1 MRISAR
7 LSQRAARVSVHRVG
21 MLAAVLASLGAG
33 SATQAARAEPSWP
46 TYHRDAGRSGFDPE
60 GASPFAPSLAWQSP
74 DLGAPIWGQPLILG
88 SRVYV
93 ATVGDD
99 LYALDAATGAIVWN
113 QRVGTPVPFAQLP
126 CGDITPT
133 VGIVGTPVIDA
144 SRNEIFA
151 VADTAEGGQVHHELV
166 GYDLTSGAELLRTPV
181 DPPGAEPKAL
191 LQRTALNL
199 DDGKVVFGFGGN
211 DGDCGTYRGTVVAAP
226 EAGGSPSYWQ
236 VPIAVKSGS
245 GGAVWG
251 PSGPVV
257 DGEGHIFASTGN
269 PNPRGGERATVYDYS
284 DSMVELD
291 TALNLLGHFKP
302 PSWEADSNSDTDLG
316 SAGPELLPGG
326 VLFQAGKNGTGYLIA
341 EAGMGS
347 GAEALYSR
355 QVCGGSGSYGGDA
368 YVAGVIYVACSNG
381 VQALAYNAAPPSF
394 TSLWKGPSDAA
405 GPPIVSAGL
414 VWVIAT
420 RASPPGSKLYGL
432 DPATGVPRY
441 TETLPS
447 PAIDHFASPSAAG
460 GRLFVASGSSVT
472 AYSIAV
478 PLPGTLPSSSA
489 VPLPGAVP
497 LEIAAASN
505 SSTSPSAPERRGAA
519 ISLVGAG
526 LTVTRSGRLVVKLS
540 CASWTGVCR
549 GTITLR
555 TLAARRGRA
564 GKSVSLLAEGRF
576 KILGGHFETLT
587 LRLGIRARRLLLHT
601 SLLPARVTI
610 AMRDSSGALQVL
622 SSRATLRLARP
633 RRR

>member
-1 MRISAR
+1 
-7 LSQRAARVSVHRVG
+7 
-21 MLAAVLASLGAG
+21 VLASLAAG
-33 SATQAARAEPSWP
+33 SAAPAARAEPSWP
-46 TYHRDAGRSGFDPE
+46 TYHRDSARSGFDPE
-60 GASPFAPSLAWQSP
+60 GTSPLAPSLAWQSQ

-99 LYALDAATGAIVWN
+99 LYALDAATGSIIWKQHA
-113 QRVGTPVPFAQLP
+113 GTPVPSGQLP

-133 VGIVGTPVIDA
+133 VGIVGTPVIDP

-151 VADTAEGGQVHHELV
+151 VADMLEGGLLHHELV

-199 DDGKVVFGFGGN
+199 DDGSVVFGFGGN
-211 DGDCGTYRGTVVAAP
+211 DGDCGTYRGTVAAAP
-226 EAGGSPSYWQ
+226 EAGGAPSYWQ
-236 VPIAVKSGS
+236 VPIAVKSQS

-257 DGEGHIFASTGN
+257 DGEGRIIASTGN

-284 DSMVELD
+284 DSLVELD
-291 TALNLLGHFKP
+291 PALNLLGYFKP
-302 PSWEADSNSDTDLG
+302 PSWEADSNSDADLG

-326 VLFQAGKNGTGYLIA
+326 VLFQAGKNGTGYLVA
-341 EAGMGS
+341 EPGMGA
-347 GAEALYSR
+347 GAEALYGH

-368 YVAGVIYVACSNG
+368 YAAGVIYVACSSG
-381 VQALAYNAAPPSF
+381 VEALAYGAAPPSF
-394 TSLWKGPSDAA
+394 TTLWKGPSDAA

-420 RASPPGSKLYGL
+420 HASSPGSKLYGL
-432 DPATGVPRY
+432 DPASGVPRY

-460 GRLFVASGSSVT
+460 GGLFLASGSSVT
-472 AYSIAV
+472 SYRIAA
-478 PLPGTLPSSSA
+478 PPPSA
-489 VPLPGAVP
+489 VPLGTPT
-497 LEIAAASN
+497 
-505 SSTSPSAPERRGAA
+505 STRPSSAPGRRGAA
-519 ISLVGAG
+519 ISLLGTRLIVS
-526 LTVTRSGRLVVKLS
+526 RSGRLVIRLA
-540 CASWTGVCR
+540 CASWTGACR

-555 TLAARRGRA
+555 TLAAVAARSARA
-564 GKSVSLLAEGRF
+564 RKSILTLGEGRF
-576 KILGGHFETLT
+576 NIRGGHRKALT
-587 LRLGIRARRLLLHT
+587 LLMGPRARRLLLRERQLRA
-601 SLLPARVTI
+601 SVTI
-610 AMRDSSGALQVL
+610 AMRDSSRTLLVVHA
-622 SSRATLRLARP
+622 RATLRLATSH